1 MDDRGIELAHPRV
14 SNDPV
19 LQTVLRIA
27 RCERRLVEVRKLG
40 GRHRCA
46 GLREREAS
54 EHSHRLSRQRV
65 HGRTR
70 DNTVVVI
77 WITLHLHQRLAPAGR
92 AALEVGTLLRLPVI
106 FGNDRLA
113 CRRHH
118 VNGAMS
124 EIIDGCGAS
133 RPCCIPNIGSFVAAV
148 RLRGRVAFRK
158 SRRSSLEVHVAGP
171 AAATEPK
178 QLAIPVVRQAIHDA
192 DVRSL
197 HRRNDRSNFAERGS
211 LCGIVGSNLFR
222 TADLGIWN
230 GGRGELGAL
239 GLARRRERRCAAHR
253 PG

>member
-1 MDDRGIELAHPRV
+1 MCK
-14 SNDPV
+14 
-19 LQTVLRIA
+19 LR
-27 RCERRLVEVRKLG
+27 
-40 GRHRCA
+40 GRHRSA
-46 GLREREAS
+46 GLRERQAS
-54 EHSHRLSRQRV
+54 EHPHRLRRQCV

-70 DNTVVVI
+70 DNTVVVVRI
-77 WITLHLHQRLAPAGR
+77 PLHFHQRLAPAGR
-92 AALEVGTLLRLPVI
+92 APLEVGTLLRLPVI

-124 EIIDGCGAS
+124 EIIDGRGAS
-133 RPCCIPNIGSFVAAV
+133 RPCCIPKIGSFVAAV

-158 SRRSSLEVHVAGP
+158 SLRSSLEVHVAGP

-178 QLAIPVVRQAIHDA
+178 QLAIPVVRQAIHDP

-211 LCGIVGSNLFR
+211 LYGLAGGNLFR
-222 TADLGIWN
+222 AADLGIWN
-230 GGRGELGAL
+230 GGRGEFGAC
-239 GLARRRERRCAAHR
+239 GFARRREHRCAAQR